1 MVLFQQPTLPVG
13 GQAVIEGVMMKAP
26 KSLAVVVRRP
36 NGELVSKEEPLHPW
50 SDRFPILKWPVLRG
64 SLILMETM
72 IQGIQALNF
81 SANQAMVEE
90 RDGKEI
96 GWLAMTG
103 TLAVALL
110 MGLGL
115 FVALP
120 HWISAYLGGLSAFN
134 FGVDSFSFHLLD
146 GWIKVFFFIAYIWI
160 ISRFKEIRRVFQYH
174 GAEHKSIFTY
184 EAGQDLTVE
193 NAKAHSTLH
202 PRCGTSFI
210 LLVLV
215 ISILFFSLIFPWLP
229 KVPSLGT
236 LARNTLYIFIKI
248 LLMIP
253 ITGLAYEAIKYS
265 GKKAEKPW
273 VKILIMPGLWIQK
286 LTTQEPSED
295 QIEVALQALRRV
307 LELEGRPPEQN
318 RHATTVV

>member
-1 MVLFQQPTLPVG
+1 MIPVG

-36 NGELVSKEEPLHPW
+36 NGEMVTKEDILHPW
-50 SDRFPILKWPVLRG
+50 SDRFHFLKWPVLRG
-64 SLILMETM
+64 TLILIETL

-81 SANQAMVEE
+81 SANQAMTEE
-90 RDGKEI
+90 EGSKEL
-96 GWLAMTG
+96 GWGAMLG
-103 TLAVALL
+103 TLSVAILL
-110 MGLGL
+110 GLGL

-120 HWISAYLGGLSAFN
+120 HWISFYLGRLTSFH
-134 FGVDSFSFHLLD
+134 FGVASFSFHLLD
-146 GWIKVFFFIAYIWI
+146 GLIKVFFFIAYIWI
-160 ISRFKEIRRVFQYH
+160 ISRFNDIRRVFQYH

-193 NAKAHSTLH
+193 NAKEHSTLH

-215 ISILFFSLIFPWLP
+215 ISLLFFSILFPFLP
-229 KVPSLGT
+229 KMPSLNSWS
-236 LARNTLYIFIKI
+236 RNGLYVGFKI

-265 GKKAEKPW
+265 GKKAHLPW
-273 VKILIMPGLWIQK
+273 VRLIILPGLWIQR

-295 QIEVALQALRRV
+295 QIEVALQALHRV
-307 LELEGRPPEQN
+307 LQLEGQLSG
-318 RHATTVV
+318 HQVV

>member
-1 MVLFQQPTLPVG
+1 MIQVG
-13 GQAVIEGVMMKAP
+13 GQAVIEGVMMKSP

-36 NGELVSKEEPLHPW
+36 NGEIVAKEDVLHPW
-50 SDRFPILKWPVLRG
+50 ADRFPILKWPFIRG
-64 SLILMETM
+64 TLILIETL
-72 IQGIQALNF
+72 IQGIQALNY
-81 SANQAMVEE
+81 SAGQALTDEKE
-90 RDGKEI
+90 TKEI
-96 GWLAMTG
+96 GWMAMVG
-103 TLAVALL
+103 TLSLAILL
-110 MGLGL
+110 GLGL

-120 HWISAYLGGLSAFN
+120 HWISATIGDLTSHR
-134 FGVDSFSFHLLD
+134 FGVESFSFHLLD
-146 GWIKVFFFIAYIWI
+146 GLIKVFFFIAYIWI
-160 ISRFKEIRRVFQYH
+160 ISRFKDIRRVFQYH

-193 NAKAHSTLH
+193 NARHHSTLH

-215 ISILFFSLIFPWLP
+215 ISLLFFAIFFPFLP
-229 KVPSLGT
+229 KMSSLSPWI
-236 LARNTLYIFIKI
+236 RNGLYIGIKI

-265 GKKAEKPW
+265 GKKAHLPW
-273 VKILIMPGLWIQK
+273 VRLVVLPGLWIQR

-307 LELEGRPPEQN
+307 LQLEGQLSGP
-318 RHATTVV
+318 TIV

>member
-1 MVLFQQPTLPVG
+1 MIPIG

-36 NGELVSKEEPLHPW
+36 DGELVTKEEPLHPW

-81 SANQAMVEE
+81 SANQALMEE
-90 RDGKEI
+90 EKTKEI
-96 GWLAMTG
+96 GWPAMLG
-103 TLAVALL
+103 TLALALL
-110 MGLGL
+110 LGLGL

-120 HWISAYLGGLSAFN
+120 HWISAYLGGLTSFH
-134 FGVDSFSFHLLD
+134 FGVDSFSFHLID
-146 GWIKVFFFIAYIWI
+146 GWIKVFFFIAYIWL
-160 ISRFKEIRRVFQYH
+160 ISRFKDIRRVFQYH

-184 EAGQDLTVE
+184 ESGQALTVE
-193 NAKAHSTLH
+193 NAKQHSTLH

-215 ISILFFSLIFPWLP
+215 ISILFFSLVFPLLP
-229 KVPSLGT
+229 KVPGLHPW
-236 LARNTLYIFIKI
+236 ARNGFYIVIKI

-265 GKKAEKPW
+265 GKKAHKPW
-273 VKILIMPGLWIQK
+273 MKIIILPGLWIQR

-295 QIEVALQALRRV
+295 QIEVALQALNRV
-307 LELEGRPPEQN
+307 LIMEGRLLDQK
-318 RHATTVV
+318 VV

>member
-1 MVLFQQPTLPVG
+1 MIPVG

-36 NGELVSKEEPLHPW
+36 NGEIVSREELLRSW
-50 SDRFPILKWPVLRG
+50 AERFPFLKWPVIRG
-64 SLILMETM
+64 TLILMETM

-90 RDGKEI
+90 EKSKEL
-96 GWLAMTG
+96 GWGALFG
-103 TLAVALL
+103 TLSLAILF
-110 MGLGL
+110 GLGL

-120 HWISAYLGGLSAFN
+120 HLISVYLGGLTSFH

-146 GWIKVFFFIAYIWI
+146 GWIKVLFFVVYIWI
-160 ISRFKEIRRVFQYH
+160 ISRFKDIHRVFQYH

-193 NAKAHSTLH
+193 NAKRHSRLH

-210 LLVLV
+210 LLVLI
-215 ISILFFSLIFPWLP
+215 ISILFFSILFPFLP
-229 KVPSLGT
+229 KLPSLGSWS
-236 LARNTLYIFIKI
+236 RNVLYLGIKI

-253 ITGLAYEAIKYS
+253 IAGLAYEAVKYS
-265 GKKAEKPW
+265 SRNSHHPLMHLL
-273 VKILIMPGLWIQK
+273 ILPGLWIQR
-286 LTTQEPSED
+286 LTTQEPTED
-295 QIEVALQALRRV
+295 QIEVALQALSRV
-307 LELEGRPPEQN
+307 LRLEEHLSEQK
-318 RHATTVV
+318 VV

>member
-1 MVLFQQPTLPVG
+1 MIPVG

-50 SDRFPILKWPVLRG
+50 SDRFPFLKWPVLRG

-81 SANQAMVEE
+81 SANQAMAEE
-90 RDGKEI
+90 EESKEI
-96 GWLAMTG
+96 GWAAMLG
-103 TLAVALL
+103 TMTVAILL
-110 MGLGL
+110 GLGL

-120 HWISAYLGGLSAFN
+120 HWISAYLGGLTSFH
-134 FGVDSFSFHLLD
+134 FGVDSFTFHLLD

-193 NAKAHSTLH
+193 NAKGHSTLH

-215 ISILFFSLIFPWLP
+215 ISILLFSLIFPWLP
-229 KVPSLGT
+229 KVPSLHPW
-236 LARNTLYIFIKI
+236 ARNGLYIGIKI

-265 GKKAEKPW
+265 GKKADKPW
-273 VKILIMPGLWIQK
+273 VKVFIMPGLWIQK
-286 LTTQEPSED
+286 LTTQEPTDD
-295 QIEVALQALRRV
+295 QIEVALQALQRV
-307 LELEGRPPEQN
+307 LALEGCLP
-318 RHATTVV
+318 ASKIV

>member
-1 MVLFQQPTLPVG
+1 MIQVG

-36 NGELVSKEEPLHPW
+36 NGEMVAKEDILNPW
-50 SDRFPILKWPVLRG
+50 AERFPILKWPVLRG
-64 SLILMETM
+64 TLILIETL

-81 SANQAMVEE
+81 SANQALTEE
-90 RDGKEI
+90 EDTKEI
-96 GWLAMTG
+96 GWWTLMG
-103 TLAVALL
+103 TLSLAILL
-110 MGLGL
+110 GLGL

-120 HWISAYLGGLSAFN
+120 HWISAYLGGLTSFS

-160 ISRFKEIRRVFQYH
+160 ISRFKDIRRVFQYH

-184 EAGQDLTVE
+184 EAGEALTVE
-193 NAKAHSTLH
+193 NARQHSTLH

-215 ISILFFSLIFPWLP
+215 ISILFFSILFPFLP
-229 KVPSLGT
+229 KLSSLS
-236 LARNTLYIFIKI
+236 AWSRNGLYIGLKI

-265 GKKAEKPW
+265 SKKADHPLMRL
-273 VKILIMPGLWIQK
+273 VILPGLWIQR

-295 QIEVALQALRRV
+295 QIEVALAALKRV
-307 LELEGRPPEQN
+307 LSLEGEFPL
-318 RHATTVV
+318 HKVS

>member
-1 MVLFQQPTLPVG
+1 MIPIG

-36 NGELVSKEEPLHPW
+36 DGELVAKEEPLHPW
-50 SDRFPILKWPVLRG
+50 SDRFTILKWPVLRG
-64 SLILMETM
+64 SLILIETM

-81 SANQAMVEE
+81 SANQAMMDE
-90 RDGKEI
+90 GKTKEI
-96 GWLAMTG
+96 GWPAMLG
-103 TLAVALL
+103 TLSLAILL
-110 MGLGL
+110 GLGL

-120 HWISAYLGGLSAFN
+120 HWISAYLGSLSAFN
-134 FGVDSFSFHLLD
+134 FGIDSFSFHLLD
-146 GWIKVFFFIAYIWI
+146 GCIKVFFFIAYIWL
-160 ISRFKEIRRVFQYH
+160 ISRFQDIRRVFQYH

-193 NAKAHSTLH
+193 NAKQHSTLH

-215 ISILFFSLIFPWLP
+215 ISILFFSLLFPFLP
-229 KVPSLGT
+229 KVPSLHPW
-236 LARNTLYIFIKI
+236 ARNGLYIVIKI
-248 LLMIP
+248 LLMVP

-265 GKKAEKPW
+265 GKKADKPW
-273 VKILIMPGLWIQK
+273 MKIIILPGLWIQR

-295 QIEVALQALRRV
+295 QIEVALQALNRV
-307 LELEGRPPEQN
+307 LTLEGRLSDQKI
-318 RHATTVV
+318 V